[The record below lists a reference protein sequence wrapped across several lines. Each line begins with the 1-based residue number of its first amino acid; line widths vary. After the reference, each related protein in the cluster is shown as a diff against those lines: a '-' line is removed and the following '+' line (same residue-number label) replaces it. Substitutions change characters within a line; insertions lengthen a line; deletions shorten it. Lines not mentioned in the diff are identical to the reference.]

1 MPNHYK
7 ALVSVLA
14 IALCTAVFYF
24 DPGSGIARWVTLAL
38 GPMMAGAIWILPE
51 AKAKEIRKEEATR
64 R

>member
-14 IALCTAVFYF
+14 IALCTAVFFF
-24 DPGSGIARWVTLAL
+24 DTSTGAARWVALAL
-38 GPMMAGAIWILPE
+38 GPMMAGSIWVLPE
-51 AKAKEIRKEEATR
+51 AKAKEIRKEAAER

>member
-14 IALCTAVFYF
+14 IALCTVVFYF
-24 DPGSGIARWVTLAL
+24 DTSTGIARWITLAL
-38 GPMMAGAIWILPE
+38 GPMMAGAIWVLPE
-51 AKAKEIRKEEATR
+51 TKAKEIRKEAAGR

>member
-14 IALCTAVFYF
+14 IALCTTVFYF
-24 DPGSGIARWVTLAL
+24 DSGSGIARWVALAL

-51 AKAKEIRKEEATR
+51 AKAKEIRREAATR

>member
-7 ALVSVLA
+7 ALVSVVA

-24 DPGSGIARWVTLAL
+24 DTGDGFARWMTLVL
-38 GPMMAGAIWILPE
+38 GPMMAGAIWVLPE
-51 AKAKEIRKEEATR
+51 AKAKEIRKEVASR

>member
-14 IALCTAVFYF
+14 IAVCTTVFYF
-24 DPGSGIARWVTLAL
+24 DAGSGAARWVALAL
-38 GPMMAGAIWILPE
+38 GPMMAGAIWVLPE
-51 AKAKEIRKEEATR
+51 AKAKEIRKEVASR

>member
-14 IALCTAVFYF
+14 IAVCTVVFWF
-24 DPGSGIARWVTLAL
+24 DTGSGIARWVTLAL
-38 GPMMAGAIWILPE
+38 GPMMAGAIWVLPE
-51 AKAKEIRKEEATR
+51 AKAKEIRREVAKR

>member
-14 IALCTAVFYF
+14 IAVCTAVFWF
-24 DPGSGIARWVTLAL
+24 DAETGIVRWVTLAL
-38 GPMMAGAIWILPE
+38 GPMMAGAIWVLPE
-51 AKAKEIRKEEATR
+51 AKAKEIRREVASR

>member
-24 DPGSGIARWVTLAL
+24 DPGSGIVRWVTLAL

-51 AKAKEIRKEEATR
+51 AKAKEIRREAAVR

>member
-14 IALCTAVFYF
+14 ITLCTVVFYF
-24 DPGSGIARWVTLAL
+24 DTSSGIARWMTLAL
-38 GPMMAGAIWILPE
+38 GPMMAGAIWVLPE
-51 AKAKEIRKEEATR
+51 AKAKEIRKEAAVR

>member
-14 IALCTAVFYF
+14 IVLCTAVFFF
-24 DPGSGIARWVTLAL
+24 DTGDSVVRWVTLAL
-38 GPMMAGAIWILPE
+38 GPMMAGAIWVLPE
-51 AKAKEIRKEEATR
+51 AKAKEIRKEVANR

>member
-14 IALCTAVFYF
+14 IALCTALFYF
-24 DPGSGIARWVTLAL
+24 DTISGAARWVTLAL

-51 AKAKEIRKEEATR
+51 AKAKEIRKEVASR

>member
-14 IALCTAVFYF
+14 IALCTAVFF
-24 DPGSGIARWVTLAL
+24 LDPITGAARWATLAL

-51 AKAKEIRKEEATR
+51 AKAKEIRKEAAGR

>member
-14 IALCTAVFYF
+14 IAVCTAVFYF
-24 DPGSGIARWVTLAL
+24 DANSGVARWVALAL
-38 GPMMAGAIWILPE
+38 GPMMAGAIWVLPE
-51 AKAKEIRKEEATR
+51 AKAKEIRREVANR

>member
-7 ALVSVLA
+7 ALVSALA
-14 IALCTAVFYF
+14 IAVCTAVFYF
-24 DPGSGIARWVTLAL
+24 DASTGIARWVTLAL

-51 AKAKEIRKEEATR
+51 AKAKEIRREAANR

>member
-1 MPNHYK
+1 MPIHYK

-24 DPGSGIARWVTLAL
+24 DTISGIARWTTLAL
-38 GPMMAGAIWILPE
+38 GPMMAGAIWVLPE
-51 AKAKEIRKEEATR
+51 AKAKEIRKEAAGR